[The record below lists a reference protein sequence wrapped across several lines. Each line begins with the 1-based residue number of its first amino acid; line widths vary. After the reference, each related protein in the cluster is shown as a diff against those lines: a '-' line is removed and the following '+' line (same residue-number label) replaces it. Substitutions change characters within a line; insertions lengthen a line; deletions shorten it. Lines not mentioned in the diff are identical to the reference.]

1 MLDIIT
7 AMLCALVVGNLG
19 LLAAWGVGGIIWH
32 LFKKGD

>member
-7 AMLCALVVGNLG
+7 AMLCALVVSNLG

-32 LFKKGD
+32 LFKKED